1 MHDQLQDGGHDII
14 HKRYAMLTAEQKN
27 PASVIESNLLGFFFI
42 TVEIHCT
49 YMEIAH
55 RNTLIKSATMNH
67 SDNRGCTC
75 SAHPYS
81 NSGGG

>member
-49 YMEIAH
+49 YMESKEYFKH
-55 RNTLIKSATMNH
+55 NNRNRSSKYINQKCYNEPF
-67 SDNRGCTC
+67 R
-75 SAHPYS
+75 
-81 NSGGG
+81 